1 MSQETRIP
9 SLGGRAIAPKASTNR
24 RGQEVETIQFEGKTF
39 QRVAGSEYENYSTT
53 IASFPL
59 SSEETWLKFF
69 TNGIPGIIKDTD
81 DNGEEGILAFTA
93 TTLDGKQAYIGV
105 RSKGQVVA
113 LHTLKNPT
121 VLITETLDKDSM
133 EVRRWYNIS
142 EPNSNVIYDEKEAM
156 DALGWKKR

>member
-1 MSQETRIP
+1 MSQVTRIP

-24 RGQEVETIQFEGKTF
+24 RGQEVETIEFEGKTF

-59 SSEETWLKFF
+59 SSKETWFKFF
-69 TNGIPGIIKDTD
+69 TTDIPGIIEGLD
-81 DNGEEGILAFTA
+81 DNGESGILAFTA
-93 TTLDGKQAYIGV
+93 TTLDGKQAYVGV

-113 LHTLKNPT
+113 LHTVKNPT
-121 VLITETLDKDSM
+121 VLITETLGKDSM

-142 EPNSNVIYDEKEAM
+142 EPNSNVIYDKKKAEDAM
-156 DALGWKKR
+156 GW